1 MRSPVNR
8 PLVII
13 ATALLCLTT
22 SCSEPA
28 PTQAEADRIYQE
40 AVISYRNSDLDA
52 TVARL
57 EQALAIY
64 RETGAVAMVGQ
75 TLNSMGGVYYQ
86 QENYQQA
93 LTSFQKSLEIRRQ
106 IGDKAGEAK
115 TLNNMGLVYDKL
127 TEKER
132 AISLVQ
138 QAQAIF
144 QEINDMRSVEKTRD
158 NLELLTPC
166 PTGPNLPGC
175 FAVGQVTILFDD
187 DFQEE
192 ESQQQ

>member
-8 PLVII
+8 RLVIM

-28 PTQAEADRIYQE
+28 PTQAEPDRIYQE

-52 TVARL
+52 TVATL

-64 RETGAVAMVGQ
+64 RETGPIAMVGR

-86 QENYQQA
+86 QGNYQQA
-93 LTSFQKSLEIRRQ
+93 LASFQKSLEIRRQ

-127 TEKER
+127 KEKDR
-132 AISLVQ
+132 AIELVQ
-138 QAQAIF
+138 QSQAIF
-144 QEINDMRSVEKTRD
+144 QEINDMRNVEKTRD

-175 FAVGQVTILFDD
+175 LAVGQVTILFDD
-187 DFQEE
+187 DFEEE
-192 ESQQQ
+192 ES